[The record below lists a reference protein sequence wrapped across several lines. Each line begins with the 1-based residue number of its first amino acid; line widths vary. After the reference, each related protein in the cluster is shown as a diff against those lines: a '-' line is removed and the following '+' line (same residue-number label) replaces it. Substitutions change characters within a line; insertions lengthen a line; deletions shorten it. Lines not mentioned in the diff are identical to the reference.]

1 MKCIINSSLIK
12 LIIAGLLL
20 IIIAITINTIYSWK
34 TYKNTKYGFEFKYP
48 KISNVF
54 SYNPET
60 TEFTFASPESHELFI
75 YSSATEKEI
84 NSLNRELNGIWI
96 IVSDKKI
103 NEPSNMVSKENIT
116 LNGIKTVMY
125 KTKGMEDTD
134 YTEFLFENKGIY
146 YTLTAESN
154 NTTLLK
160 QILYSFEF

>member
-1 MKCIINSSLIK
+1 
-12 LIIAGLLL
+12 
-20 IIIAITINTIYSWK
+20 
-34 TYKNTKYGFEFKYP
+34 
-48 KISNVF
+48 
-54 SYNPET
+54 
-60 TEFTFASPESHELFI
+60 
-75 YSSATEKEI
+75 
-84 NSLNRELNGIWI
+84 
-96 IVSDKKI
+96 
-103 NEPSNMVSKENIT
+103 MVSKENIT